1 MKSRRKA
8 KASARV
14 RVPRNVFATA
24 LKPSFIDI
32 LQFAGSELFA
42 IDGDA
47 LVSFVLDN
55 ALLALG
61 SAHDP
66 SFQLLHATWLLENTL
81 RELQRHDCSFDV
93 VFFSSLQ
100 HTSILTG
107 ESPYVVES
115 RRLAREVL
123 KRRCNLPGVRL
134 YSFESF
140 ADDEWIDYNRSQ
152 RPMFLL
158 THDGGLLKGSSFE
171 VERVL
176 LRRAALTFATGAHIP
191 VALLQSLEYR
201 QSRIM
206 TYLYRPDKSHVP
218 ETVKAAAQQAQSALD
233 DALPALPAVKAA
245 GSTPAD
251 LLIAAVKGFNA
262 EDAQD
267 AALLYL
273 FVAHTSLLETLPLN
287 VRAQTVP
294 KPSEAL
300 MAKID
305 SFVARVYPLLS
316 AVVASV
322 SLKDVLADFDIDGR
336 IFYLLVTDI
345 VAQKG
350 ELVDLLGP
358 TVASK
363 LQEVWAN
370 TGLSVPDFSA
380 LRSAFPSE
388 TSEHPPA
395 PEATA
400 ETLLPVSNEVVDD
413 YLKDVRVSISDAST
427 EATIKSKLPSGTR
440 FDDDSYWENPKPVL
454 PTQLG
459 SAPPVALDRRAKKK
473 RDRQEQRF
481 MAAMQKSAAS
491 LTGAMGSS
499 LKQQVIPAVGKRSTS
514 AKQAPKAPSQNR
526 APPAKG
532 GKAAAAKPLTS
543 KEKLLAENAAKK
555 EAEER
560 KENATWWDTR
570 LAQLKPLAIPAQIS
584 LLQAYLKNK
593 RASDRWLGTEM
604 IVKRID
610 LELRKWIADDRRDEP
625 EIADSYRV
633 FIARTAGPLL
643 AKAKKGLAT
652 INERQGKS
660 LVSSLEIIGLGCL
673 VPEGILFG
681 AAAEKAAENGVNGK
695 SSAKGKS
702 GSKKDKDKS
711 SKSKDEKEEKE
722 DKGPKTFS
730 FVSLSKGNY
739 EEFMKI
745 KEDPLEWQLRCMGE
759 FMERELD
766 SRPDPRVN
774 FDPDAWQRE
783 VLDKIDRDESMLII
797 APTSSGKTFISFA
810 AMERVLRDSDDG
822 VVIYVAPSKALV
834 NQVAAEVFA
843 RFSKEVAGQSL
854 WAIHTGDYKI
864 NNPQNCQVLVTVPS
878 VFSEMLLN
886 PALARVWTPRIRR
899 VIIDEIHAIAEQ
911 GGGLWEQVLLM
922 NPAPVI
928 GLSATV
934 GDPERFSEWLKSV
947 ESKSGRAY
955 SMVKHVHRFNHL
967 RKHAYA
973 PTFPIKPI
981 GPLNEHKPRPNV
993 FAPVHPIAAL
1003 ALGEPLLP
1011 EDLALEPR
1019 DCLFLYKAMVGASDD
1034 VDPGLAPNVFFAKT
1048 PAVAIRDTIRYE
1060 AELKKIMVEWRLRD
1074 DYREPNSPFQKVVQ
1088 ALEAPLRKAV
1098 AEVEQKIEDGTDDDL
1113 YALFLPLLADLQA
1126 RGDLPAIIFNFG
1138 REKVEALGK
1147 RILTDLE
1154 EAESRWRE
1162 KSPAYKL
1169 KLQRAKEAEKLAAK
1183 RAKEAESA
1191 AKRKGGDDDDPTA
1204 AGADEEES
1212 SNLFDPDDPSEEFS
1226 FVGKGISQVEFKREI
1241 GELAWLNL
1249 DPWLINA
1256 LRRGIGIHH
1265 SGLTRRYRVLVENL
1279 YRRGVLRVVISTET
1293 LALGINAPA
1302 RTAIF
1307 GGDSIALNA
1316 LNFRQCAGRAGRR
1329 GFDTLGNV
1337 LFVGVRLDR
1346 IERLLL
1352 SKLPKLTGT
1361 FPLTTTMVLRI
1372 QNLLW
1377 GSDYAPLAKQDIDT
1391 LMTIPRLA
1399 VNDAGERP
1407 LVHYFT
1413 RFALEYL
1420 RRMGLVDET
1429 GRPMNLYGMA
1439 ATLYQHEPANYAFIA
1454 LLRSG
1459 ELHRLT
1465 SKLDS
1470 DRDGVLRE
1478 LLTVLASLFGTV
1490 YRRKQSKETLR
1501 PAGRNSTSMI
1511 VLPPLPERIAAALR
1525 QHEQAITTIFA
1536 AFAKDY
1542 ATQRGDELG
1551 EDVVLPL
1558 SRRKVKAVET
1568 ADGAFASKLRQTAI
1582 PFEGRSAF
1590 VATSGH
1596 GDVFGSVTELVH
1608 TTREGV
1614 LLQHHALP
1622 DLKSPILGSDE
1633 HQLDAFVV
1641 DFYRHGSLDVLVRDN
1656 LVPRGQVWYILLSF
1670 DQALSGVQAA
1680 VEGLIKRKQ
1689 TEMDDGNDSD
1699 ADEPGRGPGEDEKEV
1714 ELQRPAGVNDA
1725 DWSLYRAVTEL
1736 SAEFNRKFKAI
1747 YA

>member
-1 MKSRRKA
+1 MTSD
-8 KASARV
+8 V
-14 RVPRNVFATA
+14 LTTD

-47 LVSFVLDN
+47 LVSYVLDN
-55 ALLALG
+55 PLLALG
-61 SAHDP
+61 RDEDP
-66 SFQLLHATWLLENTL
+66 SLQLLHATWSLESTL
-81 RELQRHDCSFDV
+81 RELQTHDCFFDV
-93 VFFSSLQ
+93 VFFENLR
-100 HTSILTG
+100 HTSVHTG
-107 ESPYVVES
+107 LPPRVVES
-115 RRLAREVL
+115 RRFAREVL
-123 KRRCNLPGVRL
+123 RRRCNLPNVRV
-134 YSFESF
+134 YSFESLQ
-140 ADDEWIDYNRSQ
+140 DEAWVDYYRSQ
-152 RPMFLL
+152 RPMFWL
-158 THDGGLLKGSSFE
+158 THDGGLAKGTNLE
-171 VERVL
+171 DERIL
-176 LRRAALTFATGAHIP
+176 LRRTALLAATHEHIP
-191 VALLQSLEYR
+191 VALLQAIEYR
-201 QSRIM
+201 QARIM
-206 TYLYRPDKSHVP
+206 TYLYRPDTRFLPNYV
-218 ETVKAAAQQAQSALD
+218 TAAAQEAQNTLD
-233 DALPALPAVKAA
+233 NALPQLQALEVA
-245 GSTPAD
+245 GTTPSD
-251 LLIAAVKGFNA
+251 LLAAALNA
-262 EDAQD
+262 FSPSDEQER
-267 AALLYL
+267 ALLYL
-273 FVAHTSLLETLPLN
+273 FTAHALLVETIPLAS
-287 VRAQTVP
+287 RAQTIP
-294 KPSEAL
+294 PPSKEL
-300 MAKID
+300 LTKLD
-305 SFVARVYPLLS
+305 SFGSKLYPLLS
-316 AVVASV
+316 AAVAST
-322 SLKDVLADFDIDGR
+322 SIKDALEDFDVDGR
-336 IFYLLVTDI
+336 LFYLLVNNVLT
-345 VAQKG
+345 G
-350 ELVDLLGP
+350 GVDLADSIGATIHDKVEQLWAKTGH
-358 TVASK
+358 SK
-363 LQEVWAN
+363 ADIAV
-370 TGLSVPDFSA
+370 

-395 PEATA
+395 AAA
-400 ETLLPVSNEVVDD
+400 EEDTLLPVNNEVVDK
-413 YLKDVRVSISDAST
+413 YLKDVRVSVSDDASA
-427 EATIKSKLPSGTR
+427 ATITSKLPSNTR
-440 FDDDSYWENPKPVL
+440 FDDETFWENPKPVL

-459 SAPPVALDRRAKKK
+459 TAPPPNLDPRQKKK
-473 RDRQEQRF
+473 RARQEQRF

-499 LKQQVIPAVGKRSTS
+499 LKQQVIPAVGKRSVS
-514 AKQAPKAPSQNR
+514 VAK
-526 APPAKG
+526 
-532 GKAAAAKPLTS
+532 AAAKPQAPVRQPQSKGGKQGGKPLNS

-555 EAEER
+555 EAEAR
-560 KENATWWDTR
+560 GENLQWWEGR
-570 LAQLKPLAIPAQIS
+570 LAQLKPLAIPAQIA

-593 RASDRWLGTEM
+593 RTSDRWLGTEM
-604 IVKRID
+604 LVKRID
-610 LELRKWIADDRRDEP
+610 LELRKWIADDDRDEP
-625 EIADSYRV
+625 DVADAYRV

-643 AKAKKGLAT
+643 SKAKKGLAA

-660 LVSSLEIIGLGCL
+660 LVSCLEIIGLGCL

-681 AAAEKAAENGVNGK
+681 KAAEAAAEATSNGNAKAT
-695 SSAKGKS
+695 KG
-702 GSKKDKDKS
+702 GKKDKKDKSS
-711 SKSKDEKEEKE
+711 SKSKDDKDEKE

-739 EEFMKI
+739 DEFMKI

-899 VIIDEIHAIAEQ
+899 VIVDEIHAIAEQ

-922 NPAPVI
+922 NPAPII

-934 GDPERFSEWLKSV
+934 GAPERFSDWLKSV
-947 ESKSGRAY
+947 ESQSGRTY
-955 SMVKHVHRFNHL
+955 SMIKHVHRFNHL

-973 PTFPIKPI
+973 PSFPIKPI
-981 GPLNEHKPRPNV
+981 GPLNEHKPKPGV

-1019 DCLFLYKAMVGASDD
+1019 DCLFLYKAMVAASND
-1034 VDPGLAPNVFFAKT
+1034 VDPSLAPNVFFAKT
-1048 PAVAIRDTIRYE
+1048 PAIAIRDTIRYE
-1060 AELKKIMVEWRLRD
+1060 AELKKIIVDWRLRE
-1074 DYREPNSPFQKVVQ
+1074 DYRKTDSPFQKVVQ
-1088 ALEAPLRKAV
+1088 TLEAPLRKAV
-1098 AEVEQKIEDGTDDDL
+1098 ADVENKIEDGTPDDL

-1126 RGDLPAIIFNFG
+1126 KNDLPAIIFNFE
-1138 REKVEALGK
+1138 REKVEALGR

-1169 KLQRAKEAEKLAAK
+1169 KLARAKEAEKLAAK

-1191 AKRKGGDDDDPTA
+1191 AKRKGGDEEDGA
-1204 AGADEEES
+1204 APGADDEDS
-1212 SNLFDPDDPSEEFS
+1212 VNLFDPDDPSEEFS

-1249 DPWLINA
+1249 EPWLINA

-1279 YRRGVLRVVISTET
+1279 YRRGVLRCVISTET

-1307 GGDSIALNA
+1307 GGDSVALNA

-1352 SKLPKLTGT
+1352 SKLPKLSGT
-1361 FPLTTTMVLRI
+1361 FPLTTTMVLRL

-1391 LMTIPRLA
+1391 LMTIPRLSVSDMTDSA
-1399 VNDAGERP
+1399 S
-1407 LVHYFT
+1407 VHYFT

-1420 RRMGLVDET
+1420 RRMGLIDET

-1465 SKLDS
+1465 SKLEANHDH
-1470 DRDGVLRE
+1470 VLRD

-1490 YRRKQSKETLR
+1490 YRRKQSKTTLR
-1501 PAGRNSTSMI
+1501 PAGRNSTSML
-1511 VLPPLPERIAAALR
+1511 VLPPLPERVASALS
-1525 QHEQAITTIFA
+1525 QHEQAITTIFG

-1542 ATQRGDELG
+1542 AQQRTEELG
-1551 EDVVLPL
+1551 PDVVLPL
-1558 SRRKVKAVET
+1558 SGRKVKTTENAE
-1568 ADGAFASKLRQTAI
+1568 GAFAANLRQTAI
-1582 PFEGRSAF
+1582 SYDGRSAF

-1596 GDVFGSVTELVH
+1596 GDAYDSVHELVH
-1608 TTREGV
+1608 TTREGI

-1622 DLKSPILGSDE
+1622 DLKSPILGSNE

-1641 DFYRHGSLDVLVRDN
+1641 DFYRHGSLDVLARDN
-1656 LVPRGQVWYILLSF
+1656 LVPRGQLWYILLAF
-1670 DQALSGVQAA
+1670 DQALTGVQAA
-1680 VEGLIKRKQ
+1680 IEGLIKRKQ
-1689 TEMDDGNDSD
+1689 TEREDNDSD
-1699 ADEPGRGPGEDEKEV
+1699 VDEPGRGAGDEDKDV
-1714 ELQRPAGVNDA
+1714 ELVRPAGVNDA
-1725 DWSLYRAVTEL
+1725 DWCLYRAVTEL
-1736 SAEFNRKFKAI
+1736 SVSFNAKFKAI